1 MASAKPKLTEKGKKT
16 FYIGFAELKVRSVA
30 TILHFSFFILH
41 STFYIGYAE
50 LKVLHL
56 NFLLAS
62 SITSITLSHH
72 ASNSGSSC

>member
-1 MASAKPKLTEKGKKT
+1 MKNEEIKIKNEELRMASAKPKLTEKGKNHST
-16 FYIGFAELKVRSVA
+16 LASLMV
-30 TILHFSFFILH
+30 LH
-41 STFYIGYAE
+41 STFFIGYAS